1 MKRKRKLFMNLC
13 LIVLLVYMLVFRIG
27 DLYFTQTGLLRVHER
42 AIHRGPSEEILI
54 WHENP
59 DGMGLVVGLLADGSY
74 SAFTTERAGG
84 IFQRYTGGCLLR
96 YDEDVV
102 VCIFTKQKCVLI
114 VSWNP
119 EIKEVYFQYEAGKGH
134 YGPNAEKL
142 QEETVTLDRRG
153 FAFLDLYGK
162 ETVQGQISPYTEY
175 IEGRDADGNVVWTS
189 GVNLFPH

>member
-1 MKRKRKLFMNLC
+1 MKRKRKLFVNLC
-13 LIVLLVYMLVFRIG
+13 LIGLLVYMLVFRIG
-27 DLYFTQTGLLRVHER
+27 DLYFTQKGLLHAHER
-42 AIHRGPSEEILI
+42 AIHRGPSEEILVR
-54 WHENP
+54 HENP

-74 SAFTTERAGG
+74 SAFTTERVGRIFLTYAGG
-84 IFQRYTGGCLLR
+84 GVLKP
-96 YDEDVV
+96 DEDVS
-102 VCIFTKQKCVLI
+102 ISIYTEPRCVLI
-114 VSWNP
+114 VSGNP
-119 EIKEVYFQYEAGKGH
+119 EIKEVYFQYVVGKGH

-189 GVNLFPH
+189 GVNLIPQ